1 MIPIRGSNCK
11 ILRILSG
18 TLPRKN
24 VNDQREG
31 SRRTFQTRSNPRP
44 LKSFADTFVALIEA
58 ARNTPRQL
66 SVGECQSAP
75 GDRCRLCHAV
85 SLTYED
91 EVALRQRALAEFWS
105 RELSGIPVDPL
116 VPSPRGRAYRTV
128 TKRRAFRS
136 RGGVRI
142 GLIDPSDSGRFA
154 AFEVMRCAIEPDAHA
169 HLFAVVREFINTP
182 HAEPLAGRLLYV
194 VIKGSTSEFG
204 VIFHV
209 REITHDL
216 VQTVNIL
223 SKILTGKCKG
233 IVGVFVMEGNPTGER
248 TPRYYLGDRR
258 ARPQRSFRKIFGER
272 DLTTQILGR
281 RFAFS
286 PLSFT
291 QANQS
296 LFAELLTAVRR
307 LLHLRA
313 DRTFYDLYCGYGPFS
328 LCYAGD
334 VRSVI
339 GIDAS
344 PEAIASA
351 IANARKQRVVNARFL
366 HSDITPTSLR
376 SILKSASPQDTLLL
390 DPPRNGTAP
399 GVVEFIAARR
409 FACVAHIFCSIDLL
423 PSEVRRWRTHGY
435 RAVRAVPFDMFP
447 GTSEVEILV
456 LLEPEQ

>member
-1 MIPIRGSNCK
+1 LG
-11 ILRILSG
+11 G

-154 AFEVMRCAIEPDAHA
+154 AFEVMRCAIEPDGHA
-169 HLFAVVREFINTP
+169 PLFAAVREFINMP
-182 HAEPLAGRLLYV
+182 HAEPLASRLLYI

-223 SKILTGKCKG
+223 SKILTRECEG
-233 IVGVFVMEGNPTGER
+233 IVGVFVMEGDPTSER
-248 TPRYYLGDRR
+248 TPRYCLGDRQ
-258 ARPQRSFRKIFGER
+258 ARPQGSFRKIFGEK
-272 DLTTQILGR
+272 DLTVQILGR

-291 QANQS
+291 QVNQP
-296 LFAELLTAVRR
+296 LFGELLTRVSR

-328 LCYAGD
+328 LCFAGD
-334 VRSVI
+334 VHRVI

-344 PEAIASA
+344 PEAISSA
-351 IANARKQRVVNARFL
+351 IANAKRQRILNARFL
-366 HSDITPTSLR
+366 HSDIGPSSLR
-376 SILKSASPQDTLLL
+376 SILKSASPEDTLLL
-390 DPPRNGTAP
+390 DPPRKGTAP
-399 GVVEFIAARR
+399 AVIEYVAARR
-409 FACVAHIFCSIDLL
+409 FSSIAHIFCNIDLL
-423 PSEVRRWRTHGY
+423 PSEVRRWRTHEY
-435 RAVRAVPFDMFP
+435 RAIRAIPFDMFP
-447 GTSEVEILV
+447 GTSEVEIV
-456 LLEPEQ
+456 MLLEPGK